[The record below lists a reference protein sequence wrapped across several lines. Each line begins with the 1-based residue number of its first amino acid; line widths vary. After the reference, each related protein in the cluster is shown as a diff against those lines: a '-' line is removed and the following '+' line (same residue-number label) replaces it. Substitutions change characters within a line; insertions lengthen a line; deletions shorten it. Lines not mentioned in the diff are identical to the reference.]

1 MKLMPI
7 SQCNGKLKMKELL
20 KLKCWENGI
29 KEAEKNFFKV
39 LQFTQ
44 LSMTLKHSLSKQRI
58 FWNTTTCKKE
68 LKI

>member
-1 MKLMPI
+1 MLI

-20 KLKCWENGI
+20 KLKCLENGT
-29 KEAEKNFFKV
+29 KEAENNFLKV

-58 FWNTTTCKKE
+58 F
-68 LKI
+68 